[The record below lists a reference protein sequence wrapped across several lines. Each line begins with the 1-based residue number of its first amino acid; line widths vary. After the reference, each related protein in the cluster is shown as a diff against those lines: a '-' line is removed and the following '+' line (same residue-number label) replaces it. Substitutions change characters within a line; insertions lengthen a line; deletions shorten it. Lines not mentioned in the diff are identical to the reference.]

1 MFHWSEGF
9 HLICLFVGCPD
20 FSFLVG
26 EWTKKS
32 MPRESGSVKNKNGT
46 TKKLQKCTLVGLNTW
61 LIRFQKVDILYLKF
75 EFWINNLLGINY
87 RDFSEKLLIYNV
99 KEGWAPL
106 CKFLEVPIPKE
117 PMPRSNDKGQ
127 FVKRI
132 NERNRSQLTRCL
144 LWYGG
149 LIVGSIYLWKN
160 GRLIIR
166 SINTV
171 IYAWIYKNIY

>member
-1 MFHWSEGF
+1 M
-9 HLICLFVGCPD
+9 
-20 FSFLVG
+20 
-26 EWTKKS
+26 
-32 MPRESGSVKNKNGT
+32 
-46 TKKLQKCTLVGLNTW
+46 
-61 LIRFQKVDILYLKF
+61 
-75 EFWINNLLGINY
+75 
-87 RDFSEKLLIYNV
+87 

-160 GRLIIR
+160 GRLVIR
-166 SINTV
+166 SVNSV
-171 IYAWIYKNIY
+171 IVA